1 MHAPANASSSG
12 VTPATQGRPSRIRPP
27 TARERYT
34 YARKNRFIWRDTMTI
49 NRMTIIG
56 RGAIGLLYGSIAAA
70 TLGSDAVEYVMDAER
85 FARHEGEQI
94 RVLDQP
100 CNLPTVRVK
109 DAKPAEL
116 LVLAVKAGGLDAA
129 LDLAAPLVGPGTR
142 IVSLLNGITSEGA
155 CAARFG
161 WEGVVPAVAQGLDAT
176 YLEHNLRYSSAGHIH
191 IGAGDKT
198 SPAAVADVADFFGR
212 AGIPHIVEDD
222 IRHRLWA
229 KLMLNVGVNQ
239 TTMAFGG
246 TYGTVASD
254 PEQIRCFVAAMREV
268 RAVAAAEGVELTE
281 AELTDMFELC
291 AQMAPDG
298 MPSMAQDRVMHRPTE
313 VEEFSGTIVRLGREH
328 GILTPQNEWLYQRIR
343 EIEASW

>member
-1 MHAPANASSSG
+1 MG
-12 VTPATQGRPSRIRPP
+12 
-27 TARERYT
+27 
-34 YARKNRFIWRDTMTI
+34 I

-70 TLGSDAVEYVMDAER
+70 TLGSDAVEYVMDDER
-85 FARHEGEQI
+85 FERHAREQI
-94 RVLDQP
+94 RVLDKP
-100 CNLPTVRVK
+100 CDLPTVRGK
-109 DAKPAEL
+109 DAHPAEL

-129 LDLAAPLVGPGTR
+129 LDLAAPLVEPGTR
-142 IVSLLNGITSEGA
+142 IVSLLNGITSEDA

-176 YLEHNLRYSSAGHIH
+176 YLDNNLRYSCPGHIH
-191 IGAGDKT
+191 IGAAEKT
-198 SPAAVADVADFFGR
+198 APEAVADVASFFER
-212 AGIPHIVEDD
+212 AGIPRIIEDD

-239 TTMAFGG
+239 TTMTFGG
-246 TYGTVASD
+246 TYGTVTSD

-281 AELTDMFELC
+281 AELTGMFELC

-298 MPSMAQDRVMHRPTE
+298 MPSMAQDRVMRRPTE
-313 VEEFSGTIVRLGREH
+313 VEEFSGTIVRLGHEH
-328 GILTPQNEWLYQRIR
+328 DILTPQNEWLYQRIR

>member
-1 MHAPANASSSG
+1 
-12 VTPATQGRPSRIRPP
+12 
-27 TARERYT
+27 
-34 YARKNRFIWRDTMTI
+34 MTI

-94 RVLDQP
+94 RVLGQP
-100 CNLPTVRVK
+100 CNLPTARVK

-198 SPAAVADVADFFGR
+198 NPAAVADVADFFGR

-246 TYGTVASD
+246 TYGTVTSD